1 MALNT
6 CCKPLKWLEESRDTS
21 VLNMNSWLKS
31 KLPVATIR
39 LNLEKN
45 NSGKELFY
53 KVQFLLLCPISG
65 KKYLRMKKGKRH
77 SVQDNLT

>member
-45 NSGKELFY
+45 NSGKELF
-53 KVQFLLLCPISG
+53 
-65 KKYLRMKKGKRH
+65 
-77 SVQDNLT
+77 